1 MTWPMWAREEEAMLN
16 LQHPVHRSP
25 ECAPMECMW
34 ILIGTR
40 LSCTWIVPPAQAVQP
55 EERPA
60 AAAGP
65 ARKVA

>member
-1 MTWPMWAREEEAMLN
+1 MLN

-40 LSCTWIVPPAQAVQP
+40 LSCTWIVPLAQAVQP
-55 EERPA
+55 EERPTA
-60 AAAGP
+60 GAGP